1 MTVEQILEAIKD
13 IPSNVADQDTV
24 MHVKYLSDLPI
35 RQTQGEP
42 GNPLILDFG
51 TGWGKL
57 IISIAL
63 ACPQAEIYTFDP
75 GIPYTPGG
83 GDVYIYA
90 DKVRQIL
97 NNHLGKDLHFH
108 INDSYKHEWDREL
121 DVLSIDASHTYE
133 DTKHEIEKYWS
144 FVKSGGLILMHDYIV
159 ERVGVK
165 QAVDEYMAEHP
176 EYQILESAGYTTVI
190 KKL

>member
-24 MHVKYLSDLPI
+24 MHVKYLSDL
-35 RQTQGEP
+35 P

-75 GIPYTPGG
+75 GTPYNDYEPQVKKYLL
-83 GDVYIYA
+83 D
-90 DKVRQIL
+90 
-97 NNHLGKDLHFH
+97 HLGKDLHFH
-108 INDSYKHEWDREL
+108 INDSYKHKWDREL

-133 DTKHEIEKYWS
+133 DTKHEVEKYWP
-144 FVKSGGLILMHDYIV
+144 FVKSGGLILMHDYVV

-165 QAVDEYMAEHP
+165 QAVDEYMVTHP
-176 EYQILESAGYTTVI
+176 EYEIVESAGYTTVI

>member
-1 MTVEQILEAIKD
+1 MEKIDEILAKISD
-13 IPSNVADQDTV
+13 IPSNVADEDSK
-24 MHVKYLSDLPI
+24 MHLKYLADL
-35 RQTQGEP
+35 P

-57 IISIAL
+57 VTSIAL

-75 GIPYTPGG
+75 GTPYGNNKY
-83 GDVYIYA
+83 VYV
-90 DKVRQIL
+90 DTVRNIL
-97 NNHLGKDLHFH
+97 NSHIGRDLHFH
-108 INDSYKHEWDREL
+108 INNSYDHQWDLPL

-133 DTKHEIEKYWS
+133 DTKHEIEKYWP
-144 FVKSGGLILMHDYIV
+144 FVKSGGIILMHDYVIGH
-159 ERVGVK
+159 VGVK
-165 QAVDEYMAEHP
+165 QAVDEYIQSHP